1 MQNEDCTSI
10 CKNVDSHVCLPYI
23 KINSRCIK
31 DLNQTAKTITLL
43 GENTGENLYNIE
55 FGNNF
60 IDLRTKTLVIKNI

>member
-1 MQNEDCTSI
+1 MQNEDSTSI
-10 CKNVDSHVCLPYI
+10 CKNVDSHVRLPYI

-31 DLNQTAKTITLL
+31 DLNQIAKTITLL
-43 GENTGENLYNIE
+43 EENTGKNLYNIE